1 MPQLWQIAA
10 GEPARDYRELFLEHD
25 LMLIGPGT
33 PGSATDPN
41 VSAVYQGAGIMSAI
55 QSFAMD
61 PQPGDPVLMRLGHEV
76 VASGIIPEQ
85 GGYSWEKSYDDVL
98 GWDLQHARRVQW
110 QPELLDEFP
119 ELRTVFATR
128 KQQPT
133 FTRVHVVAD
142 SRVKQLASR
151 FIARELK
158 SLPTVGDVLTREQ
171 LGIELFA
178 SGVANDVVDRL
189 INVLEQVKRLSAWY
203 KGKHAGDRPTEHEV
217 VAHILV
223 PLLRSLGWSEQL
235 LGVEWN
241 RVDVAVFD
249 RTPTTK
255 DNCVA
260 VFEAKSLGQPL
271 ASAFAQARAYV
282 ERMYLKRCRLIVT
295 ADGGRLMV
303 YLRNTDGTWAEQP
316 SGYLNCS
323 APRAAHLLPKGA
335 SSVQTLVGLLPGRLG
350 HW

>member
-1 MPQLWQIAA
+1 MSQLWQIAA
-10 GEPARDYRELFLEHD
+10 GEPARDYSELFLEHD

-33 PGSATDPN
+33 PGPAPGP
-41 VSAVYQGAGIMSAI
+41 AYIGAGMMNAI
-55 QSFAMD
+55 HSFATG
-61 PQPGDPVLMRLGHEV
+61 PSPGDPVLMRLGHDV
-76 VASGIIPEQ
+76 VAVGIIPAQ
-85 GGYSWEKSYDDVL
+85 GGYSWEGHYDDVL
-98 GWDLQHARRVQW
+98 GWDLQHTRRVQW
-110 QPELLDEFP
+110 EPDLLAHFP
-119 ELRTVFATR
+119 DLKKVFETR

-133 FTRVHVVAD
+133 FTRVHVVD
-142 SRVKQLASR
+142 STRVRQLASR
-151 FIARELK
+151 FVARALK
-158 SLPTVGDVLTREQ
+158 PLPTVGPILKREE
-171 LGIELFA
+171 LGIALFA

-203 KGKHAGDRPTEHEV
+203 KGKHAGQRPTEHEV

-255 DNCVA
+255 ENCVA
-260 VFEAKSLGQPL
+260 VFEAKGLGEPL
-271 ASAFAQARAYV
+271 TSAFEQARTYV
-282 ERMYLKRCRLIVT
+282 ERLELERCRLIVT

-303 YLRNTDGTWAEQP
+303 YRRNDDGSWPEQP
-316 SGYLNCS
+316 FGYLNCS
-323 APRAAHLLPKGA
+323 APREAHLLPKQA
-335 SSVQTLVGLLPGRLG
+335 SSIQTLVGLLPGRLG